1 MKFNISIIKKI
12 KTYLRKRRGKRKKQ
26 KVLRVIK
33 RGFKKIF
40 TKRNFV
46 KFVVGIVSIAL
57 VASYV
62 LPYIVR

>member
-62 LPYIVR
+62 LPYIVG

>member
-12 KTYLRKRRGKRKKQ
+12 KTYLRKRRGKRNKQ